1 MKLNIEKVNQ
11 LIAEDFRNNKSFF
24 ADEIGVDRAYLS
36 TILNGNG
43 KEDSPKV
50 CNAIVNFC
58 NNNSLDFKK
67 YIFLP

>member
-1 MKLNIEKVNQ
+1 MNINIDKVKE
-11 LIAEDFRNNKSFF
+11 LIFKNFRNNKSFF

-50 CNAIVNFC
+50 CNGIINYC
-58 NNNSLDFKK
+58 KKNNIDYKQ